1 MILTGGRVSKKDK
14 KQRHRAKREAKKKE
28 MRRKASVSP
37 IKRLAEARGELECW
51 ISDDFKSFGQLQ
63 IFVYKRGGGLGGIA
77 CFLIDRGVVGLKD
90 AWTRLD
96 VIPEE
101 FEKMLETSE
110 QNGIPLHECGVEE
123 ARKWVAAGT
132 RWAHDNGMRLPK
144 DWAKAAMLIDGV
156 GDWHNAD
163 VSQFAKE
170 FAGHPED
177 LRQRLIGEP
186 LETYL
191 QRQDVKFIFSNA
203 APYKDQETGA
213 YSDWGLLDELDEEE
227 DEELDDEMLDSLIPD
242 EQIDGLLAS
251 VAPLAE
257 NIAEKTKAYL
267 LERGQ
272 EPSPELFSA
281 WQNLLI
287 ARLMAGAALQGVPQ
301 EQIDDFTYQLLQGLS
316 ERVEDP
322 RAAELDRAV
331 EQVLEHLETDPQIMQ
346 QEYLNSLP
354 PEAAERPRL
363 SSGSPHQAPTAISH
377 EESEH
382 SDQP

>member
-1 MILTGGRVSKKDK
+1 MSKKDK

-37 IKRLAEARGELECW
+37 IKRLAEARGEMECW

-123 ARKWVAAGT
+123 ARKWVAAGA

-163 VSQFAKE
+163 VSQFVKE

-186 LETYL
+186 LETFL
-191 QRQDVKFIFSNA
+191 KRKDIQIIFSDL
-203 APYKDQETGA
+203 APYKDQQTGS
-213 YSDWGLLDELDEEE
+213 YSDWGVLDELEDED
-227 DEELDDEMLDSLIPD
+227 DEELDDETLESLIPD
-242 EQIDGLLAS
+242 EQIDGLLAT

-257 NIAEKTKAYL
+257 NITEKTKARL

-272 EPSPELFSA
+272 EPSPELFPA

-287 ARLMAGAALQGVPQ
+287 CRLMAGAALQGGPQ
-301 EQIDDFTYQLLQGLS
+301 EEIDDFAYQLLQGLS
-316 ERVEDP
+316 ERVEES
-322 RAAELDRAV
+322 RAAEFDRAI
-331 EQVLEHLETDPQIMQ
+331 EQVSEHLEADPQIMQ